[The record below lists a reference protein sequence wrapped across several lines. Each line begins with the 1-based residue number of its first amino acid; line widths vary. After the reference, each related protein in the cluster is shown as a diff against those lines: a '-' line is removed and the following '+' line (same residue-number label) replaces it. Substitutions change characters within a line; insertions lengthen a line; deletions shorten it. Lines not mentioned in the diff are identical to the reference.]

1 MKYMFFSGKG
11 GTGKTTISSATAL
24 NFALN
29 GKKTLIV
36 STDPASNL
44 SDIFEQNL
52 KEEETK
58 IIGTD
63 NLYAS
68 EINAA
73 DSLERYK
80 AKVLGDSIKDLD
92 NDVVSMI
99 EEEFKSPCTEEIAG
113 FDAFTGFI
121 ARKDF
126 DVIIFDTAPTG
137 HTLRL
142 MSLPLKW
149 TTYIE
154 EVKKGE
160 GRTCMGPVT
169 NLEGSIE
176 VYNEALRILTDET
189 STNFSFVMR
198 PQELS
203 LYETL
208 RSIEE
213 IKSVGIKNIE
223 ILINQVLP
231 DKLAK
236 FNTFEEQY
244 KLNEKIIGQAKE
256 TGYKIKKYYL
266 IPEEIKGLDSL
277 KKFILMEDKN
287 YAEKYFAQFFDG
299 DENIGYAVE
308 RDNRY
313 SNNNAGTADRVTIN
327 KDNNINMN
335 VNKDADISSNTDIKI
350 GIKENNSNIIAKI
363 IDKTKDSIAK
373 NEKNGENTE
382 NNGNNG
388 NNGNSVSANATKFI
402 FFIGKGGTGK
412 STISLLTGL
421 YLSKYK
427 NKKTLVVSV
436 DPASHIGKIMG
447 VESVGQKPVQTENKN
462 LFLSVIS
469 PDAALSDYKTDTMQ
483 FFRKVSNNADSLKVL
498 EEELNSPCTLEIA
511 YFKKFYN
518 YFKLGYEKNNL
529 NGNANNSGININ
541 AGGNLNLNIE
551 IDNDIQNNIY
561 ENNTYDR
568 LKDKFDYI
576 IFDTAPTGHAL
587 RLLFLAFEYQK
598 ENKNNNS
605 VRDEELEFLI
615 NTITDKDKT
624 YFSLA
629 LYPEFTPVEEAY
641 RAYKDLKEAGIEVSF
656 LSINYL
662 LNAKLKSIKFF
673 KDKINQESK
682 YLNVI
687 KEKFNLPSLYFEQY
701 PYEINYSNIE
711 KFLKNSF
718 EL

>member
-11 GTGKTTISSATAL
+11 GVGKTTISSATAL

-29 GKKTLIV
+29 GRKTLIV

-58 IIGTD
+58 IKGVD

-73 DSLERYK
+73 DSLEKYR
-80 AKVLGDSIKDLD
+80 AKVLGDSIKGLD

-99 EEEFKSPCTEEIAG
+99 EEEFKSPCTEEIAS
-113 FDAFTGFI
+113 FDSFTGFI

-149 TTYIE
+149 TTYID

-169 NLEGSIE
+169 NLEGSIKI
-176 VYNEALRILTDET
+176 YNEALKILTDKT
-189 STNFSFVMR
+189 ATNFLFVMR

-203 LYETL
+203 FYETL
-208 RSIEE
+208 RSIKE
-213 IKSVGIKNIE
+213 IKSIGIKNIE

-236 FNTFEEQY
+236 FNIFEEQY
-244 KLNEKIIGQAKE
+244 KLNEKIIEQARE

-266 IPEEIKGLDSL
+266 MPEEIKGLDSL

-287 YAEKYFAQFFDG
+287 YAVKYFDKFFNSDDDNNAG
-299 DENIGYAVE
+299 CDNNII
-308 RDNRY
+308 NN
-313 SNNNAGTADRVTIN
+313 NNNAISDLPILN
-327 KDNNINMN
+327 KNN
-335 VNKDADISSNTDIKI
+335 K
-350 GIKENNSNIIAKI
+350 NNSDLINRI
-363 IDKTKDSIAK
+363 
-373 NEKNGENTE
+373 
-382 NNGNNG
+382 
-388 NNGNSVSANATKFI
+388 NSDAINSAKFI

-436 DPASHIGKIMG
+436 DPANHIGKIMG
-447 VESVGQKPVQTENKN
+447 VESVNEEPVQVENKN
-462 LFLSVIS
+462 LFISIIS
-469 PDAALSDYKTDTMQ
+469 PESALSDYKADTLQ
-483 FFRKVSNNADSLKVL
+483 FFQKVSNNADSLKVL

-511 YFKKFYN
+511 YFKKFYR
-518 YFKLGYEKNNL
+518 YFK
-529 NGNANNSGININ
+529 S
-541 AGGNLNLNIE
+541 
-551 IDNDIQNNIY
+551 
-561 ENNTYDR
+561 
-568 LKDKFDYI
+568 KDEFDYI

-605 VRDEELEFLI
+605 AKDEELEFLI
-615 NTITDKDKT
+615 NTIKDKEKT
-624 YFSLA
+624 YFSLV
-629 LYPEFTPVEEAY
+629 LYPEFTPIEEAY
-641 RAYKDLKEAGIEVSF
+641 RAYNDLKGAGIDVSF

-701 PYEINYSNIE
+701 PYEINYRNIE
-711 KFLKNSF
+711 KFLRNSF
-718 EL
+718 KL

>member
-1 MKYMFFSGKG
+1 MKYIFFSGKG
-11 GTGKTTISSATAL
+11 GVGKTTISSAAAL

-58 IIGTD
+58 ITGTD

-113 FDAFTGFI
+113 FDSFTGFI

-189 STNFSFVMR
+189 STSFSFVMR

-244 KLNEKIIGQAKE
+244 KLNEKIIKQAKE

-266 IPEEIKGLDSL
+266 MPEEIKGLDSL

-299 DENIGYAVE
+299 GGNTGCAAE
-308 RDNRY
+308 RGNQY
-313 SNNNAGTADRVTIN
+313 SNKNADTADRIIIN
-327 KDNNINMN
+327 KDNNINVN
-335 VNKDADISSNTDIKI
+335 KDNNININKDADISSNTDIKI
-350 GIKENNSNIIAKI
+350 DIKENNSNIIAKI
-363 IDKTKDSIAK
+363 TDKIK
-373 NEKNGENTE
+373 NQT
-382 NNGNNG
+382 
-388 NNGNSVSANATKFI
+388 VFI

-447 VESVGQKPVQTENKN
+447 VESLEQKPVQTENKN

-483 FFRKVSNNADSLKVL
+483 FFKKVSNNADSLKVL

-529 NGNANNSGININ
+529 NGNANDAGININ
-541 AGGNLNLNIE
+541 AGDNLNLNGKI
-551 IDNDIQNNIY
+551 NNALQ
-561 ENNTYDR
+561 NNTYDN

-605 VRDEELEFLI
+605 VKDEELEFLI
-615 NTITDKDKT
+615 NTITDKEKT

-682 YLNVI
+682 YLNAI

-711 KFLKNSF
+711 KFLKDSF
-718 EL
+718 KL

>member
-11 GTGKTTISSATAL
+11 GVGKTTISSATAL
-24 NFALN
+24 NLALN

-58 IIGTD
+58 IKGVD

-73 DSLERYK
+73 DSLEKYR
-80 AKVLGDSIKDLD
+80 AKVLGDSIKGLD
-92 NDVVSMI
+92 NDVISMI
-99 EEEFKSPCTEEIAG
+99 EEEFKSPCTEEIAS
-113 FDAFTGFI
+113 FDSFTGFI

-169 NLEGSIE
+169 NIEGSIE
-176 VYNEALRILTDET
+176 IYNEALKILTDKT
-189 STNFSFVMR
+189 ATNFLFVMR
-198 PQELS
+198 PQDLS
-203 LYETL
+203 FYETL

-213 IKSVGIKNIE
+213 IKSIGITNIE
-223 ILINQVLP
+223 ILINHVLP

-236 FNTFEEQY
+236 FNIFEEQY
-244 KLNEKIIGQAKE
+244 KLNEKIIEQAKK

-266 IPEEIKGLDSL
+266 MPEEIKGLDSL

-287 YAEKYFAQFFDG
+287 FAVKYFDKFFNSD
-299 DENIGYAVE
+299 D
-308 RDNRY
+308 
-313 SNNNAGTADRVTIN
+313 NNNAGGDHNIIN
-327 KDNNINMN
+327 N
-335 VNKDADISSNTDIKI
+335 
-350 GIKENNSNIIAKI
+350 NNSAISDLYSLN
-363 IDKTKDSIAK
+363 K
-373 NEKNGENTE
+373 N
-382 NNGNNG
+382 
-388 NNGNSVSANATKFI
+388 NSDLINRINSDAINSTKFI

-412 STISLLTGL
+412 STVSLLTGL

-447 VESVGQKPVQTENKN
+447 VESVSEEPVQVENKN

-469 PDAALSDYKTDTMQ
+469 PESALSDYKADTLQ
-483 FFRKVSNNADSLKVL
+483 FFQKVSNNADSLKVL

-518 YFKLGYEKNNL
+518 YFKLGDGKNNIKE
-529 NGNANNSGININ
+529 NTDADININ
-541 AGGNLNLNIE
+541 AEGNLNLNIK
-551 IDNDIQNNIY
+551 INNDIQNNAY
-561 ENNTYDR
+561 AYAG
-568 LKDKFDYI
+568 LKDEFDYI

-598 ENKNNNS
+598 ENKNNS
-605 VRDEELEFLI
+605 SADDDKKDEELEFLI
-615 NTITDKDKT
+615 NTIKDKEKT
-624 YFSLA
+624 YFSLV
-629 LYPEFTPVEEAY
+629 LYPEFTPIEEAY
-641 RAYKDLKEAGIEVSF
+641 RAYNDLKEAGIDVSF

-662 LNAKLKSIKFF
+662 LNEELKSIKFF
-673 KDKINQESK
+673 KDKIEQESK

-701 PYEINYSNIE
+701 PFEINYRNIE

-718 EL
+718 KL

>member
-1 MKYMFFSGKG
+1 MFFSGKG
-11 GTGKTTISSATAL
+11 GVGKTTISSATAL

-44 SDIFEQNL
+44 SDIFGQNL

-58 IIGTD
+58 IKDVD

-73 DSLERYK
+73 DSLKKYRT
-80 AKVLGDSIKDLD
+80 KVLGDKVKDLD
-92 NDVVSMI
+92 DDVVSMI
-99 EEEFKSPCTEEIAG
+99 EEEFKSPCTEEIAS
-113 FDAFTGFI
+113 FDSFTGFI

-160 GRTCMGPVT
+160 GRTCMGPVA

-176 VYNEALRILTDET
+176 IYNKALKILTDKT
-189 STNFSFVMR
+189 ATNFLFVMR

-203 LYETL
+203 FYETI

-213 IKSVGIKNIE
+213 IKSIGIKNIA
-223 ILINQVLP
+223 ILINQILP

-236 FNTFEEQY
+236 FNIFEEQY
-244 KLNEKIIGQAKE
+244 KLNEKIIEQAKE
-256 TGYKIKKYYL
+256 TGYKVKKYYL
-266 IPEEIKGLDSL
+266 MPEEIKGLDSL

-287 YAEKYFAQFFDG
+287 YAEKYFAQFFSSDDFSSYG
-299 DENIGYAVE
+299 NNRIDIA
-308 RDNRY
+308 DNNGC
-313 SNNNAGTADRVTIN
+313 SNAGAIN
-327 KDNNINMN
+327 
-335 VNKDADISSNTDIKI
+335 A
-350 GIKENNSNIIAKI
+350 KESNSNL
-363 IDKTKDSIAK
+363 IDGLIDNITSKVNNENGVAIK
-373 NEKNGENTE
+373 NT
-382 NNGNNG
+382 
-388 NNGNSVSANATKFI
+388 TKFI
-402 FFIGKGGTGK
+402 FFMGKGGTGK

-447 VESVGQKPVQTENKN
+447 VELVNEKPVQVENKN
-462 LFLSVIS
+462 LFLSIIS
-469 PDAALSDYKTDTMQ
+469 PELALNDYKADTLR
-483 FFRKVSNNADSLKVL
+483 FFQKVSNNADSLKVL

-518 YFKLGYEKNNL
+518 YFKLGYGKNNIKE
-529 NGNANNSGININ
+529 NSNAEINNNVR
-541 AGGNLNLNIE
+541 ANLNLNIK
-551 IDNDIQNNIY
+551 INNDIQNNYANVYNSAY
-561 ENNTYDR
+561 EG
-568 LKDKFDYI
+568 LKDEFDYI

-587 RLLFLAFEYQK
+587 RLLLLAFEYQK
-598 ENKNNNS
+598 ENKNNNGTAGDKK
-605 VRDEELEFLI
+605 DEELEFLI
-615 NTITDKDKT
+615 NTITDKEKT
-624 YFSLA
+624 YFSLV
-629 LYPEFTPVEEAY
+629 LYPEFTPIEEAY
-641 RAYKDLKEAGIEVSF
+641 RAYNDLKGAGIDVSF

-662 LNAKLKSIKFF
+662 LNEKLKSMKFF
-673 KDKINQESK
+673 KDKIEQESK

-701 PYEINYSNIE
+701 PFEINYKNIE
-711 KFLKNSF
+711 KFLSLSF
-718 EL
+718 KL

>member
-11 GTGKTTISSATAL
+11 GVGKTTISSAAAL
-24 NFALN
+24 NLALN

-58 IIGTD
+58 IKGVD

-73 DSLERYK
+73 DSLEKYR
-80 AKVLGDSIKDLD
+80 AKVLGDSIKGLD

-99 EEEFKSPCTEEIAG
+99 EEEFKSPCTEEIAS
-113 FDAFTGFI
+113 FDSFTGFI

-176 VYNEALRILTDET
+176 IYNEALKILTDKT
-189 STNFSFVMR
+189 ATNFLFVMR

-203 LYETL
+203 FYETL

-213 IKSVGIKNIE
+213 IKSIGITNIE

-236 FNTFEEQY
+236 FNIFEEQY
-244 KLNEKIIGQAKE
+244 KLNEKIIEQAKK

-266 IPEEIKGLDSL
+266 MPEEIKGLDSL

-287 YAEKYFAQFFDG
+287 YAIKYFDKFFNSD
-299 DENIGYAVE
+299 D
-308 RDNRY
+308 
-313 SNNNAGTADRVTIN
+313 NNNAGGAHHIV
-327 KDNNINMN
+327 
-335 VNKDADISSNTDIKI
+335 
-350 GIKENNSNIIAKI
+350 
-363 IDKTKDSIAK
+363 
-373 NEKNGENTE
+373 
-382 NNGNNG
+382 
-388 NNGNSVSANATKFI
+388 NNGNSAISDLNSLNKNNSDLINRINSDAINSTKFI

-412 STISLLTGL
+412 STVSLLTGL

-447 VESVGQKPVQTENKN
+447 VESVNEEPVQVENKN
-462 LFLSVIS
+462 LFLSIIS
-469 PDAALSDYKTDTMQ
+469 PDSALSDYKADTLQ
-483 FFRKVSNNADSLKVL
+483 FFKKVSNNADSLKVL
-498 EEELNSPCTLEIA
+498 EEELNSPCTFEIA

-518 YFKLGYEKNNL
+518 YFKLGYGKNNIDE
-529 NGNANNSGININ
+529 NTDTCININ
-541 AGGNLNLNIE
+541 AGANLNPNI
-551 IDNDIQNNIY
+551 IKINNNIQNNV
-561 ENNTYDR
+561 YDG
-568 LKDKFDYI
+568 LKDEFDYI

-605 VRDEELEFLI
+605 AKDEELEFLI
-615 NTITDKDKT
+615 NTIKDKEKT
-624 YFSLA
+624 YFSLV
-629 LYPEFTPVEEAY
+629 LYPEFTPIEEAY
-641 RAYKDLKEAGIEVSF
+641 RAYNDLKGAGIDVSF

-662 LNAKLKSIKFF
+662 LNEKLKSIKFF

-682 YLNVI
+682 YLDVI

-701 PYEINYSNIE
+701 PYEINYSNME

-718 EL
+718 KL

>member
-11 GTGKTTISSATAL
+11 GVGKTTISSATAL

-52 KEEETK
+52 QEEETK
-58 IIGTD
+58 IKGVD

-73 DSLERYK
+73 DSLARYK
-80 AKVLGDSIKDLD
+80 AKVLGDSIKGLD
-92 NDVVSMI
+92 DDVVSML
-99 EEEFKSPCTEEIAG
+99 EEEFKSPCTEEIAS
-113 FDAFTGFI
+113 FDSFTAFI

-176 VYNEALRILTDET
+176 IYKEALKILTDKT
-189 STNFSFVMR
+189 ATNFLFVMR

-203 LYETL
+203 FYETL

-213 IKSVGIKNIE
+213 IKSIGIKNIE

-231 DKLAK
+231 DKLFK
-236 FNTFEEQY
+236 FNIFEEQY
-244 KLNEKIIGQAKE
+244 KLNEKIIEQAKE

-266 IPEEIKGLDSL
+266 MPEEIKGLDSL
-277 KKFILMEDKN
+277 KKFILMETQS
-287 YAEKYFAQFFDG
+287 YAVKYFDKFFNSDH
-299 DENIGYAVE
+299 DNIAGG
-308 RDNRY
+308 NNKII
-313 SNNNAGTADRVTIN
+313 NNNSAINDLYSFNLNKNNSDLIN
-327 KDNNINMN
+327 KINS
-335 VNKDADISSNTDIKI
+335 DAI
-350 GIKENNSNIIAKI
+350 NS
-363 IDKTKDSIAK
+363 
-373 NEKNGENTE
+373 
-382 NNGNNG
+382 
-388 NNGNSVSANATKFI
+388 TKFI

-421 YLSKYK
+421 YLSQYK

-447 VESVGQKPVQTENKN
+447 VDSVNEEPVQVENKN
-462 LFLSVIS
+462 LFLSIIS
-469 PDAALSDYKTDTMQ
+469 PELALSDYKADTLE
-483 FFRKVSNNADSLKVL
+483 FFQKVSNNADSLKVL

-518 YFKLGYEKNNL
+518 YFKLGGEKNNINKNINL
-529 NGNANNSGININ
+529 GKGINYETDL
-541 AGGNLNLNIE
+541 NLNLNLNKNIN
-551 IDNDIQNNIY
+551 NDIQNNMQ
-561 ENNTYDR
+561 NNIQNNASDG
-568 LKDKFDYI
+568 LKDEFDYI

-598 ENKNNNS
+598 ENKNNNNNS
-605 VRDEELEFLI
+605 ATDEELEFLI
-615 NTITDKDKT
+615 NTIKDKEKT
-624 YFSLA
+624 YFSLT
-629 LYPEFTPVEEAY
+629 LYPEFTPIEEAY
-641 RAYKDLKEAGIEVSF
+641 RAYNDLKEAGINVSF

-662 LNAKLKSIKFF
+662 LNEKLKSIKFF

-701 PYEINYSNIE
+701 PFEINYKNIE

-718 EL
+718 NL

>member
-1 MKYMFFSGKG
+1 
-11 GTGKTTISSATAL
+11 
-24 NFALN
+24 ALN

-58 IIGTD
+58 IKGVD

-73 DSLERYK
+73 DSLEKYR
-80 AKVLGDSIKDLD
+80 AKVLGDSIKGLD

-99 EEEFKSPCTEEIAG
+99 EEEFKSPCTEEIAS
-113 FDAFTGFI
+113 FDSFTGFI

-176 VYNEALRILTDET
+176 IYNEALKILTDKT
-189 STNFSFVMR
+189 ATNFLFVMR

-203 LYETL
+203 FYETL

-213 IKSVGIKNIE
+213 IKSIGITNIE

-236 FNTFEEQY
+236 LNIFEEQY
-244 KLNEKIIGQAKE
+244 KLNEKIIEQAKK

-266 IPEEIKGLDSL
+266 MPEEIKGLDSL

-287 YAEKYFAQFFDG
+287 YATKYFDKFFNSD
-299 DENIGYAVE
+299 D
-308 RDNRY
+308 
-313 SNNNAGTADRVTIN
+313 NNNAGGAHHIVNNNTNSAISDLNSLN
-327 KDNNINMN
+327 K
-335 VNKDADISSNTDIKI
+335 
-350 GIKENNSNIIAKI
+350 NNSDLINRI
-363 IDKTKDSIAK
+363 
-373 NEKNGENTE
+373 
-382 NNGNNG
+382 
-388 NNGNSVSANATKFI
+388 NSDAINSTKFI

-412 STISLLTGL
+412 STVSLLTGL

-447 VESVGQKPVQTENKN
+447 VESVNEEPVQVENKN
-462 LFLSVIS
+462 LFLSIIS
-469 PDAALSDYKTDTMQ
+469 PDSALSDYKADTLQ
-483 FFRKVSNNADSLKVL
+483 FFKKVSNNADSLKVL

-518 YFKLGYEKNNL
+518 YFKLGYGKNNIDE
-529 NGNANNSGININ
+529 NIDTCININ
-541 AGGNLNLNIE
+541 AGANLNPNI
-551 IDNDIQNNIY
+551 IKINNNIQNNA
-561 ENNTYDR
+561 YDG
-568 LKDKFDYI
+568 LKDEFDYI

-605 VRDEELEFLI
+605 AKDEELEFLI
-615 NTITDKDKT
+615 NTIKDKEKT
-624 YFSLA
+624 YFSLV
-629 LYPEFTPVEEAY
+629 LYPEFT
-641 RAYKDLKEAGIEVSF
+641 
-656 LSINYL
+656 
-662 LNAKLKSIKFF
+662 
-673 KDKINQESK
+673 
-682 YLNVI
+682 
-687 KEKFNLPSLYFEQY
+687 
-701 PYEINYSNIE
+701 
-711 KFLKNSF
+711 
-718 EL
+718 

>member
-1 MKYMFFSGKG
+1 MFFSGKG
-11 GTGKTTISSATAL
+11 GVGKTTISSATAL

-58 IIGTD
+58 IRGVD

-73 DSLERYK
+73 DSLDKYR
-80 AKVLGDSIKDLD
+80 AKVLGDSIEGLD
-92 NDVVSMI
+92 DDVVSMI
-99 EEEFKSPCTEEIAG
+99 EEEFKSPCTEEVAS
-113 FDAFTGFI
+113 FDSFTGFI

-160 GRTCMGPVT
+160 GRTCMGPVP
-169 NLEGSIE
+169 NLEGSIKI
-176 VYNEALRILTDET
+176 YNEALKILTDKT
-189 STNFSFVMR
+189 ATNFLFVMR

-213 IKSVGIKNIE
+213 IKSIGIKNIG
-223 ILINQVLP
+223 ILINQILP

-236 FNTFEEQY
+236 LNIFEEQY
-244 KLNEKIIGQAKE
+244 KLNEKIIEQAKE

-266 IPEEIKGLDSL
+266 MPEEIKGLDSL

-287 YAEKYFAQFFDG
+287 YAVKYFDKFFNSD
-299 DENIGYAVE
+299 
-308 RDNRY
+308 DN
-313 SNNNAGTADRVTIN
+313 NNNAGADPNIIN
-327 KDNNINMN
+327 N
-335 VNKDADISSNTDIKI
+335 
-350 GIKENNSNIIAKI
+350 NNSAISDLHRLN
-363 IDKTKDSIAK
+363 K
-373 NEKNGENTE
+373 N
-382 NNGNNG
+382 
-388 NNGNSVSANATKFI
+388 NSDLINRINSDAINLAKFI

-447 VESVGQKPVQTENKN
+447 VESVNEEPVQVENKN
-462 LFLSVIS
+462 LFISKIS
-469 PDAALSDYKTDTMQ
+469 PELALSDYKADTLQ
-483 FFRKVSNNADSLKVL
+483 FFQKVSNNPDSLKVL
-498 EEELNSPCTLEIA
+498 EEELNAPCTLEIA
-511 YFKKFYN
+511 YFKKFYR
-518 YFKLGYEKNNL
+518 YFK
-529 NGNANNSGININ
+529 S
-541 AGGNLNLNIE
+541 
-551 IDNDIQNNIY
+551 
-561 ENNTYDR
+561 
-568 LKDKFDYI
+568 KDEFDYI

-605 VRDEELEFLI
+605 AKDEELEFLI

-624 YFSLA
+624 YFSLV
-629 LYPEFTPVEEAY
+629 LYPEFTPIEEAY
-641 RAYKDLKEAGIEVSF
+641 RAYNDLKEAGVDVSF

-662 LNAKLKSIKFF
+662 LNEKLKSIKFF

-701 PYEINYSNIE
+701 PYEINYSNME
-711 KFLKNSF
+711 KFLENSF
-718 EL
+718 KL

>member
-11 GTGKTTISSATAL
+11 GVGKTTISSATAL

-58 IIGTD
+58 IKGVD

-73 DSLERYK
+73 DSLEKYR
-80 AKVLGDSIKDLD
+80 AKVLGDSIKGLD

-99 EEEFKSPCTEEIAG
+99 EEEFKSPCTEEIAS
-113 FDAFTGFI
+113 FDSFTGFI

-154 EVKKGE
+154 EVKQGE

-176 VYNEALRILTDET
+176 IYNEALKILTDKT
-189 STNFSFVMR
+189 AANFLFVMR

-203 LYETL
+203 FYETL

-213 IKSVGIKNIE
+213 IKSIGIKNIE

-236 FNTFEEQY
+236 FNIFEEQY
-244 KLNEKIIGQAKE
+244 KLNEKIIEQAKG
-256 TGYKIKKYYL
+256 TGYKVKKYYL
-266 IPEEIKGLDSL
+266 MPEEIKGLDSL

-287 YAEKYFAQFFDG
+287 YAVKYFDKFFDSDDDNYAGG
-299 DENIGYAVE
+299 DSNII
-308 RDNRY
+308 N
-313 SNNNAGTADRVTIN
+313 NNNA
-327 KDNNINMN
+327 
-335 VNKDADISSNTDIKI
+335 ISELHNLN
-350 GIKENNSNIIAKI
+350 ENNTNL
-363 IDKTKDSIAK
+363 IDKI
-373 NEKNGENTE
+373 NGDII
-382 NNGNNG
+382 
-388 NNGNSVSANATKFI
+388 NSTKFL

-412 STISLLTGL
+412 STVSLLTAL

-427 NKKTLVVSV
+427 DKKTLVVSI

-447 VESVGQKPVQTENKN
+447 VESVNEEPVQVENKN
-462 LFLSVIS
+462 LFLSVVS
-469 PDAALSDYKTDTMQ
+469 PEAALSDYKADTLQ
-483 FFRKVSNNADSLKVL
+483 FFQKVSSNADSLKVL

-511 YFKKFYN
+511 YFKKFYR
-518 YFKLGYEKNNL
+518 YFK
-529 NGNANNSGININ
+529 S
-541 AGGNLNLNIE
+541 
-551 IDNDIQNNIY
+551 
-561 ENNTYDR
+561 
-568 LKDKFDYI
+568 KDEFDYI

-605 VRDEELEFLI
+605 AKDEELEFLI
-615 NTITDKDKT
+615 NTITDKEKT
-624 YFSLA
+624 YFSLV
-629 LYPEFTPVEEAY
+629 LYPEFTPIEEAY
-641 RAYKDLKEAGIEVSF
+641 RAYNDLKDAGIDVSF

-662 LNAKLKSIKFF
+662 LNEKLKSIKFF
-673 KDKINQESK
+673 KDKINQELK

-701 PYEINYSNIE
+701 PYEINYSNID
-711 KFLKNSF
+711 KFLENSF
-718 EL
+718 KL